1 MPRFGDCGGATM
13 HVGRLVF
20 SQVIDHLPMHTF
32 RRCVARYNDNRYKK
46 TFSCLDQY
54 LCMAFAQLT
63 HRESLRDVEACLR
76 AQKDK
81 LYHMGI
87 RGNLSRSTL
96 ADANA
101 RQDWRIYAD
110 LAQALIR
117 IARPLYADE
126 DLGIELD
133 NTVYALDAS
142 TIDLCLSVFPWALF
156 RSTKSAVKLH
166 TLLDLR
172 GNIPTFIHIS
182 DGKLHDVNVLDILL
196 PEPGAF
202 YIMDRG
208 YVDFERLYTLHKAG
222 SFFVIRAK
230 SNTQYQRRYSHPV
243 DKSDGLRCDQTIVLT
258 GVKSVHG
265 YPQPLRRIKYHDAQT
280 GKTFNFLA
288 NNFAIPAQ
296 TVADLYRYRWQV
308 ELFFKWIKQHLRIK
322 SFFGTSENAVKSQ
335 IWIAISVYVLVAII
349 KKRLDLDADL
359 YTILQVLSLTLFEKT
374 LLPQLLTEDESTS
387 GDAGMP
393 NQLNLFDN
401 FPGQ

>member
-1 MPRFGDCGGATM
+1 MYASK
-13 HVGRLVF
+13 LVF
-20 SQVIDHLPMHTF
+20 SQVIDHLPIHTF
-32 RRCVARYNDNRYKK
+32 GRCVVRYQGNRYVKS
-46 TFSCLDQY
+46 FSCLDQY

-63 HRESLRDVEACLR
+63 YRESLRAIEACLR

-87 RGNLSRSTL
+87 RGGVSKSTL
-96 ADANA
+96 ADANEA
-101 RQDWRIYAD
+101 RDWRIYAD
-110 LAQALIR
+110 FAQSLIR

-126 DLGIELD
+126 ELGLDLD

-182 DGKLHDVNVLDILL
+182 DGKLHDVNVLDLLL

-208 YVDFERLYTLHKAG
+208 YVDFKRLFSLNLAG
-222 SFFVIRAK
+222 AFFVIRAK
-230 SNTQYQRRYSHPV
+230 SNTQYKRRYSHPI
-243 DKSDGLRCDQTIVLT
+243 DKSGGAHCDQTIVLT
-258 GVKSVHG
+258 GVNSATD
-265 YPQPLRRIKYHDAQT
+265 YPQPLRRIKDHDAQI
-280 GKTFNFLA
+280 GKTFNFLT
-288 NNFAIPAQ
+288 NNFARSVQ
-296 TVADLYRYRWQV
+296 TVADLYHCRWQV

-322 SFFGTSENAVKSQ
+322 SFFGASENAVKSQ
-335 IWIAISVYVLVAII
+335 IWTAISVYVLVAII
-349 KKRLDLDADL
+349 KKRLGIKADL

-374 LLPQLLTEDESTS
+374 TLKQIFTEEDFTMQDRK
-387 GDAGMP
+387 DAI
-393 NQLNLFDN
+393 QLNLFDN
-401 FPGQ
+401 LTGH

>member
-1 MPRFGDCGGATM
+1 MPNFWDYGGTIM

-32 RRCVARYNDNRYKK
+32 RRCVARYDGNRYKK
-46 TFSCLDQY
+46 SFSCLDQY

-63 HRESLRDVEACLR
+63 YRESLRDIEACLR

-87 RGNLSRSTL
+87 RGNVSRSTL
-96 ADANA
+96 ADANE
-101 RQDWRIYAD
+101 RRDWRIYAD
-110 LAQALIR
+110 FAQALIR

-126 DLGIELD
+126 DLGLDLD

-208 YVDFERLYTLHKAG
+208 YVDFQRLFTLHMAG
-222 SFFVIRAK
+222 GFFVIRAK
-230 SNTQYQRRYSHPV
+230 SNTKYRRRYSRAV
-243 DKSDGLRCDQTIVLT
+243 DKSGGVRCDQTIVLT
-258 GVKSVHG
+258 GVKSVHD
-265 YPQPLRRIKYHDAQT
+265 YPQTLRRIKYHDTQT
-280 GKTFNFLA
+280 GKTFNFLT

-349 KKRLDLDADL
+349 KKRLKIDVDL
-359 YTILQVLSLTLFEKT
+359 YTILQILSLTLFEKNHI
-374 LLPQLLTEDESTS
+374 LQLVTGAESIS
-387 GDAGMP
+387 GDADMP

-401 FPGQ
+401 FPGH

>member
-1 MPRFGDCGGATM
+1 M
-13 HVGRLVF
+13 HTGRLVF
-20 SQVIDHLPMHTF
+20 SQIIDHLPMHTF
-32 RRCVARYNDNRYKK
+32 RRCVARYDGNRYQKS
-46 TFSCLDQY
+46 FSCLDQF

-63 HRESLRDVEACLR
+63 YRESLRDIETCLR
-76 AQKDK
+76 AQQDK
-81 LYHMGI
+81 LYHLGI
-87 RGNLSRSTL
+87 RGKVSRSTL
-96 ADANA
+96 ADANE
-101 RQDWRIYAD
+101 RRDWRIYAD

-126 DLGIELD
+126 DLGLELD

-172 GNIPTFIHIS
+172 GNIPSFIHIS

-208 YVDFERLYTLHKAG
+208 YVDFARLFTLHRAG

-230 SNTQYQRRYSHPV
+230 SNTRYRRRYSHPV
-243 DKSDGLRCDQTIVLT
+243 DKSGGLRCDQTIVLT
-258 GVKSVHG
+258 GVNSAQD
-265 YPQPLRRIKYHDAQT
+265 YPQPVRRIKYHDAHT
-280 GKTFNFLA
+280 GKTFNFLT
-288 NNFAIPAQ
+288 NNLAIPAQ

-349 KKRLDLDADL
+349 KKRLKIDAEL

-374 LLPQLLTEDESTS
+374 VLLQLLTGLESITEEDE
-387 GDAGMP
+387 GA

>member
-1 MPRFGDCGGATM
+1 M
-13 HVGRLVF
+13 HAGRLVF
-20 SQVIDHLPMHTF
+20 SQVIDHVPMHTF
-32 RRCVARYNDNRYKK
+32 RRCVARYDGNRYRKS
-46 TFSCLDQY
+46 FSCLDHY

-63 HRESLRDVEACLR
+63 YRESLRDIEACLR

-81 LYHMGI
+81 LYHMGL
-87 RGNLSRSTL
+87 RGTVSRSTL
-96 ADANA
+96 ADANE
-101 RQDWRIYAD
+101 RRDWRIFAD

-126 DLGIELD
+126 NLGLDLD
-133 NTVYALDAS
+133 QTVYALDAS

-172 GNIPTFIHIS
+172 GNIPTFIYIS

-196 PEPGAF
+196 PEAGAF

-208 YVDFERLYTLHKAG
+208 YVDFERLFTLHAAG

-230 SNTQYQRRYSHPV
+230 SNAKYRRRYSHPV
-243 DKSDGLRCDQTIVLT
+243 DKSGGVRCDQTIVLT
-258 GVKSVHG
+258 GIQSRHD
-265 YPQPLRRIKYHDAQT
+265 YPHPLRRIKYHDEQT
-280 GKTFNFLA
+280 GKTFNFLT

-335 IWIAISVYVLVAII
+335 VWIAISVYVLVAII
-349 KKRLDLDADL
+349 KKRLDLKADL

-374 LLPQLLTEDESTS
+374 LLHPLLTGAESMAEDV
-387 GDAGMP
+387 DMD